1 MYLAPQNIPRAIN
14 VLTLGNKVILYY
26 YCILYC
32 NHPGRYVPLR
42 TLSSQFRDHP
52 EPPESRRRCRLDV
65 GTRQADRQRS
75 WSVPRSRH
83 WRRSA
88 EAGLNLKAIDNGPR
102 MVTMDRDY
110 AKTSGLNS
118 RYLGYRFRRPGTD
131 CF

>member
-1 MYLAPQNIPRAIN
+1 MFYDWSECVISVLSTTKTFLVQSMYCHLAIK
-14 VLTLGNKVILYY
+14 L
-26 YCILYC
+26 YCIIIVLCC
-32 NHPGRYVPLR
+32 NHPGRYVPLC

-65 GTRQADRQRS
+65 ETRQADRERS

-110 AKTSGLNS
+110 VKTSGLNS
-118 RYLGYRFRRPGTD
+118 RYLV
-131 CF
+131 